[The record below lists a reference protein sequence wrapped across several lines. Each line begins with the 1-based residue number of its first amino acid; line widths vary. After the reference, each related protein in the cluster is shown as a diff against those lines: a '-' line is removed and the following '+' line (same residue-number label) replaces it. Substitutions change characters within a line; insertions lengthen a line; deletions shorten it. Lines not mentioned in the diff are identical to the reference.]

1 MSTQTL
7 QVNGQSVRLAPQAF
21 GERVFHGEVMR
32 QYLSES
38 ALEGLKRWE
47 KGEPISL
54 ELADEIANAL
64 RQWASEKGAT
74 HYTHW
79 FHPLTGLTAEKHE
92 NLYEVIGGKVLSALN
107 GSELLQQEPDAS
119 SFPSGGLRSTFEARG
134 YTAWDPT
141 SPPFIYGRTLCIP
154 SVYISYNGQALD
166 YKTPLLRSIEA
177 LNQAGQKVAALF
189 YRGVQRVFP
198 TLGIEQ
204 EFFLVAEPLYAR
216 RLDLMLTGR
225 TLLGAPSP
233 RGQQMEDHYFG
244 SIPERVL
251 AFFEELEAEAW
262 KLGIPLK
269 TRHNEVAPAQYE
281 CAPTFEE
288 LNIAI
293 DHNQLLMDLL
303 QRTARRHGLVALLHE
318 KPFAGINGSGKH
330 NNWSLAT
337 DTGINLLSPGR
348 GPRENLRFFAFLSAV
363 LWGVWRHADLLR
375 ATIATP
381 GNEHRLGGNEAPPSI
396 LSVFLGQQ
404 VSQAVQQL
412 EESTELPRLTERT
425 PLSLLVPRLPAILR
439 DNTDRNRTAPFAFT
453 GNKFEFR
460 AVGASAHCAP
470 AMIVLNA
477 AVAEALDTFRE
488 RFQAH
493 RSEGLSR
500 EAALLSTIRSLLQ
513 ESRPIRF
520 DGNSYDPAWH
530 EEAARRGLSVHFSIP
545 DAVQHYI
552 SPQTIQLFTRFHI
565 LSEEELHARY
575 EIRLERYVKTIGI
588 ELRTL
593 IEMLRTQ
600 VLPVAL
606 AYQGQLAALWATP
619 YLQQLRA
626 ALSPDKLPQEALLE
640 KLQTHIQAL
649 WEGLAAAEAEWE
661 ALASLPL
668 PEQAQKVHKTLTPLM
683 QQLRTHAD
691 ALEQLLPADSYP
703 LPRYADLL
711 FRLNPTEV
719 RFV

>member
-1 MSTQTL
+1 MVTKIAPI
-7 QVNGQSVRLAPQAF
+7 NGVSARLIPQSF
-21 GERVFHGEVMR
+21 GERVFHREIMR

-38 ALEGLKRWE
+38 ALEAVKRWE
-47 KGEPISL
+47 RGEPIST

-64 RQWASEKGAT
+64 RQWATERGAT

-92 NLYEVIGGKVLSALN
+92 NFYEAVNGKVLSGFN

-177 LNQAGQKVAALF
+177 LNRAGKKVAALF
-189 YRGVQRVFP
+189 YRGVERVYP

-204 EFFLVAEPLYAR
+204 EFFLVEKSLYER

-225 TLLGAPSP
+225 TLVGAPSP

-244 SIPERVL
+244 AIPERVL

-281 CAPTFEE
+281 CAPIFEE
-288 LNIAI
+288 LNVAI
-293 DHNQLLMDLL
+293 DHNQLLMDLI
-303 QRTARRHGLVALLHE
+303 QRTARRHELVALLHE

-337 DTGINLLSPGR
+337 DTGVNLLSPGKNT
-348 GPRENLRFFAFLSAV
+348 RENLRFFAILSIVLNAV
-363 LWGVWRHADLLR
+363 YRHADLLR

-396 LSVFLGQQ
+396 LSVFLGSQ
-404 VSQAVQQL
+404 VSAAVETL
-412 EESTELPRLTERT
+412 EKAPELPRLTDKT
-425 PLSLLVPRLPAILR
+425 PISLLVPRLPAVLR

-453 GNKFEFR
+453 GSKFEFR

-477 AVAEALDTFRE
+477 AVADSMETFLKEVARRRE
-488 RFQAH
+488 RE
-493 RSEGLSR
+493 SSR
-500 EAALLSTIRSLLQ
+500 EMAILSVTREFLL

-530 EEAARRGLSVHFSIP
+530 AEAAKRGLSVSFH
-545 DAVQHYI
+545 V
-552 SPQTIQLFTRFHI
+552 PQVLRAYVDPKSQTLFTRLGIFT
-565 LSEEELHARY
+565 ETELHARY
-575 EIRLERYVKTIGI
+575 EVRLERYVKALGI
-588 ELRTL
+588 ELHTL
-593 IEMLRTQ
+593 LDVLRTQ
-600 VLPVAL
+600 ILPAAFRFQVEL
-606 AYQGQLAALWATP
+606 TTLLSSDPFQLLSTASAPEKTP
-619 YLQQLRA
+619 QQVWFETLQ
-626 ALSPDKLPQEALLE
+626 S
-640 KLQTHIQAL
+640 HIQAL
-649 WEGLAAAEAEWE
+649 QKGIERAETLWETILQLPSVEA
-661 ALASLPL
+661 
-668 PEQAQKVHKTLTPLM
+668 QADAVYESVRPLM
-683 QQLRTHAD
+683 TELRSHAD
-691 ALEQLLPADSYP
+691 AVEKILPADKYP

-711 FRLNPTEV
+711 FR
-719 RFV
+719 F

>member
-1 MSTQTL
+1 MITKTTSGNGITTTRL
-7 QVNGQSVRLAPQAF
+7 PVNSF
-21 GERVFHGEVMR
+21 GEKVFHREIMR

-38 ALEGLKRWE
+38 ALEGIARWE
-47 KGEPISL
+47 RGKSISS

-64 RQWASEKGAT
+64 RQWATERGAT

-92 NLYEVIGGKVLSALN
+92 NFYEAIQGKVLSGFN

-154 SVYISYNGQALD
+154 SVYISYTGEALD
-166 YKTPLLRSIEA
+166 YKTPLLCSIEA
-177 LNQAGQKVAALF
+177 LNRSALKVVALF
-189 YRGVQRVFP
+189 YRGVERVYP
-198 TLGIEQ
+198 TLGVEQ
-204 EFFLVAEPLYAR
+204 EFFLIEKSLYER

-225 TLLGAPSP
+225 TLIGAPSP

-262 KLGIPLK
+262 RLGIPLK

-281 CAPTFEE
+281 CAPIFED
-288 LNIAI
+288 LNVAI
-293 DHNQLLMDLL
+293 DHNQLLMDLI
-303 QRTARRHGLVALLHE
+303 QRTARRHGLEALFHE

-337 DTGINLLSPGR
+337 STGINLLAPGKNT
-348 GPRENLRFFAFLSAV
+348 RENLRFFSILSIV
-363 LWGVWRHADLLR
+363 LRALYRHADLLR

-396 LSVFLGQQ
+396 LSVFLGTQ
-404 VSQAVQQL
+404 VSQAVEAL
-412 EESTELPRLTERT
+412 EKVPELPKLPEKTAI
-425 PLSLLVPRLPAILR
+425 SLYIPQLPPVLR

-453 GNKFEFR
+453 GSKFEFR

-477 AVAEALDTFRE
+477 AVAESMEEFRE
-488 RFQAH
+488 RVGAY
-493 RSEGLSR
+493 RENGLSR
-500 EAALLSTIRSLLQ
+500 EAAILTVTREFLQ

-530 EEAARRGLSVHFSIP
+530 AEAAKRGLSVSFHVP
-545 DAVQHYI
+545 QVLRAYI
-552 SPQTIQLFTRFHI
+552 SPSTRELFGRFNI
-565 LSEEELHARY
+565 LSEVELNARY
-575 EIRLERYVKTIGI
+575 EVRLERYVKALGI
-588 ELRTL
+588 ELHTL
-593 IEMLRTQ
+593 LEMLRTQ
-600 VLPVAL
+600 VIPIALRYQSEILQLMAMPTFQAWSSAL
-606 AYQGQLAALWATP
+606 APEKTP
-619 YLQQLRA
+619 QHHIA
-626 ALSPDKLPQEALLE
+626 ET
-640 KLQTHIQAL
+640 LQTHL
-649 WEGLAAAEAEWE
+649 EGLWKAIRNAETTWQAIENLPSAEERANW
-661 ALASLPL
+661 
-668 PEQAQKVHKTLTPLM
+668 VHEH
-683 QQLRTHAD
+683 LRPMMAELRYHAD
-691 ALEQLLPADSYP
+691 KIEMLLPADYYP
-703 LPRYADLL
+703 LPRYADIL
-711 FRLNPTEV
+711 FRL
-719 RFV
+719 

>member
-1 MSTQTL
+1 
-7 QVNGQSVRLAPQAF
+7 
-21 GERVFHGEVMR
+21 MR

-38 ALEGLKRWE
+38 ALAAVAQWE
-47 KGEPISL
+47 RGEAISL

-64 RQWASEKGAT
+64 RQWAIERGAT

-92 NLYEVIGGKVLSALN
+92 NFYQVMGGKVLSAFN

-141 SPPFIYGRTLCIP
+141 SPPFLYGRTLCIP
-154 SVYISYNGQALD
+154 SVYVSYNGQALD
-166 YKTPLLRSIEA
+166 YKTPLLRSIEV
-177 LNQAGQKVAALF
+177 LNKNAGKVIALF
-189 YRGVQRVFP
+189 YRGVHRVYP
-198 TLGIEQ
+198 TLGVEQ
-204 EFFLVAEPLYAR
+204 EFFLLSRALYQR
-216 RLDLMLTGR
+216 RLDLVLTGR

-244 SIPERVL
+244 AIPEKVL

-281 CAPTFEE
+281 CAPVFEE
-288 LNIAI
+288 LNVAI
-293 DHNQLLMDLL
+293 DHNQLLMDLI
-303 QRTARRHGLVALLHE
+303 QRTAERHGLAALLHE

-337 DTGINLLSPGR
+337 DTGLNLLSPGKNS
-348 GPRENLRFFAFLSAV
+348 RENLRFFAILSIVLRAV
-363 LWGVWRHADLLR
+363 YRHADLLR

-396 LSVFLGQQ
+396 LSVFLGSQ
-404 VSQAVQQL
+404 VSAAIEKL
-412 EESTELPRLTERT
+412 EEASEVPVLADKRPI
-425 PLSLLVPRLPAILR
+425 SLLVPRLPAVLR

-453 GNKFEFR
+453 GSKFELR

-477 AVAEALDTFRE
+477 AVAEAMDDFYQAA
-488 RFQAH
+488 QAH
-493 RSEGLSR
+493 QAQGLSR
-500 EAALLSTIRSLLQ
+500 EAAILAVTRAFLR

-545 DAVQHYI
+545 QAMRHYL
-552 SPQTIQLFTRFHI
+552 SPSTTALFTRYSI
-565 LSEEELHARY
+565 LTSEELHARY
-575 EIRLERYVKTIGI
+575 EIRLERYVKTLLL

-593 IEMLRTQ
+593 VDMVRTQ
-600 VLPVAL
+600 VLP
-606 AYQGQLAALWATP
+606 
-619 YLQQLRA
+619 A
-626 ALSPDKLPQEALLE
+626 ALSYQAEVATLLGSAFLQGQKAAVAPEKLPQEALLE
-640 KLQTHIQAL
+640 KLQTHIAGL
-649 WEGLAAAEAEWE
+649 WQQLEAAEELSQKIE
-661 ALASLPL
+661 TLELE
-668 PEQAQKVHKTLTPLM
+668 EQASQVEAQVSPL
-683 QQLRTHAD
+683 LRRLRFHAD
-691 ALEQLLPADSYP
+691 AIEKLLPAQLYP

-711 FRLNPTEV
+711 FRLD
-719 RFV
+719 